1 MKTQQKN
8 KKWREFIWQCLKSSF
23 FYSSTGTNKLHGLK
37 CVPEGPVR
45 AVVQIAHGIAEHI
58 DRYREFM
65 EVLANN

>member
-1 MKTQQKN
+1 MAVFE
-8 KKWREFIWQCLKSSF
+8 EFF

-37 CVPEGPVR
+37 CVQEGPVR

-65 EVLANN
+65 EGLANN